1 MEGIP
6 KEGLPALSPY
16 IQVKISQSQE
26 KAFQGED
33 ISGSGHFRQKDQHEQ
48 RQGSTRHRMNREKY

>member
-33 ISGSGHFRQKDQHEQ
+33 ISGSGHFRQKD
-48 RQGSTRHRMNREKY
+48 